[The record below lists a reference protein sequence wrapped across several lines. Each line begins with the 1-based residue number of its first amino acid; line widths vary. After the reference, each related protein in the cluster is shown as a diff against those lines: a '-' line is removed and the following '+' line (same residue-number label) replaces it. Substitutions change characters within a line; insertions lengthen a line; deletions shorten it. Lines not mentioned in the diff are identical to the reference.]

1 MLKIVT
7 NNLQLKILAVILAVV
22 FWAIVRFLP

>member
-7 NNLQLKILAVILAVV
+7 NNLQLKILAVILAVI
-22 FWAIVRFLP
+22 FWVIVRFLP